1 MTANHPTAIRR
12 FFRDETGQSN
22 VASLLITPIAL
33 LLVLAVPQAGAYYQ
47 ASTVAQSAANAA
59 YSATRVRDGS
69 TAEGR
74 AAAQQVI
81 DQHSGTLQNA
91 TVNIS
96 TSGERMTVT
105 VSGKAPSMTGPWL
118 NPEVSRSVVGPVER
132 VVR

>member
-1 MTANHPTAIRR
+1 MTANRPTAIRR

-59 YSATRVRDGS
+59 YSTTRVLDGS

-105 VSGKAPSMTGPWL
+105 VSGKAPSMTGSWL
-118 NPEVSRSVVGPVER
+118 SPEVSRSVVGPVER

>member
-1 MTANHPTAIRR
+1 MTATRRTSTRR
-12 FFRDETGQSN
+12 FLGDETGQSN
-22 VASLLITPIAL
+22 VAALLITPIAL

-59 YSATRVRDGS
+59 YSATRVLDGS

-96 TSGERMTVT
+96 RSGERMTVT
-105 VSGKAPSMTGPWL
+105 VSGKAPSMTGSWL
-118 NPEVSRSVVGPVER
+118 SPEVSRSVVGPVER